1 MQRFDR
7 EPIGNGIGFRNRS
20 PKETENSYYS
30 SDNPINATRGGT
42 GALGLTVHIGR
53 SVHISASGGSSF
65 TGKRT
70 SRESDDR

>member
-1 MQRFDR
+1 MLQIVVGWTRNIFHARFDR

-42 GALGLTVHIGR
+42 GAL
-53 SVHISASGGSSF
+53 
-65 TGKRT
+65 
-70 SRESDDR
+70 